1 MVARNQCREKLTA
14 LSFRQSSHAYLMAVL
29 TGITLFNITYIFS
42 FVYGFVSEYPTVWA
56 TIKGYRSSN
65 NPPIP
70 TGTRLYK
77 DEEITLIL
85 KYITLPVTVIIE
97 LFLAMKAHHNSL
109 FLRPSLV
116 VKLCCCCC
124 RCCSERLKYKTLH
137 TLMWWNAMVF
147 IQILVGHVAL
157 PVLILFTIAPAE
169 TISVIGTVVLV
180 YIYIVIAVVYLV
192 HIVKYHCSWK
202 KCGLACAELFGLVAF
217 LVLLIST
224 VGFYF
229 TVLKLGSN
237 FTSIN
242 GLVISLLPSAVLSLT
257 AWLIKKFLSHGRYNR
272 TSRMESVAADRNHD
286 SKMEEGRVYAEEQRN
301 LLEGESETEDLE
313 SV

>member
-1 MVARNQCREKLTA
+1 MVARNQCREKLTP

-29 TGITLFNITYIFS
+29 IGITLFNTIYIVS
-42 FVYGFVSEYPTVWA
+42 FVCGFVSEYPTVWA
-56 TIKGYRSSN
+56 TMKGYRSSR

-77 DEEITLIL
+77 DEVITLIF

-97 LFLAMKAHHNSL
+97 LFLAMKFHHNPR
-109 FLRPSLV
+109 FLRPSLA
-116 VKLCCCCC
+116 VKLCCCCYS
-124 RCCSERLKYKTLH
+124 CCSERLKYKTLQ
-137 TLMWWNAMVF
+137 TLIWWNAMVF
-147 IQILVGHVAL
+147 IQILLGHVAF
-157 PVLILFTIAPAE
+157 PVLILFTIAPAD
-169 TISVIGTVVLV
+169 TVSVIGTGVLL
-180 YIYIVIAVVYLV
+180 YIYIVIALVYLIQ
-192 HIVKYHCSWK
+192 IVRYHCSWK

-217 LVLLIST
+217 LALLIST
-224 VGFYF
+224 VGFYH

-257 AWLIKKFLSHGRYNR
+257 AWLIKKFLSRGRYNR
-272 TSRMESVAADRNHD
+272 TSRMESVAGDRAHIRE
-286 SKMEEGRVYAEEQRN
+286 MEEGRVLAGEQRN
-301 LLEGESETEDLE
+301 LLESESETE

>member
-1 MVARNQCREKLTA
+1 MPRKTHYSELQATISRLPDGCARWNNTFQYYIYI
-14 LSFRQSSHAYLMAVL
+14 LSFAVAL
-29 TGITLFNITYIFS
+29 VF
-42 FVYGFVSEYPTVWA
+42 EYPVVWA
-56 TIKGYRSSN
+56 TMKGYRSAN

-77 DEEITLIL
+77 DEEITLII

-124 RCCSERLKYKTLH
+124 RCCSERLKHKTLH

-169 TISVIGTVVLV
+169 TISVIGTVALG

-192 HIVKYHCSWK
+192 HIVRNHCSWK
-202 KCGLACAELFGLVAF
+202 MCGLACAELFGLVAF
-217 LVLLIST
+217 LALLIST
-224 VGFYF
+224 VYFY
-229 TVLKLGSN
+229 TVVLKTGSN
-237 FTSIN
+237 HTRIN

-257 AWLIKKFLSHGRYNR
+257 AWLIKKFLSRGRYNR
-272 TSRMESVAADRNHD
+272 TTRMESVAGDRNHD

-301 LLEGESETEDLE
+301 LLEGESETEDFE